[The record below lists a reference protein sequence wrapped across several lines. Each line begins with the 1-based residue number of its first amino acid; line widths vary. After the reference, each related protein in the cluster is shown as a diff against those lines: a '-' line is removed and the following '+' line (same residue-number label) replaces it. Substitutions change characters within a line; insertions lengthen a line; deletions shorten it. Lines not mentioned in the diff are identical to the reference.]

1 MSDVNAL
8 VLPVLSRAKSHDTLT
23 ISCGIFGLGLGAT
36 MVTSNIVM
44 RDALGTWN
52 LDKVDVILDL
62 MSGALILITGSLMGK
77 FNCTQ
82 VINRTQINRNWNI
95 NILAILCPLTTNYS
109 TARYFALRLCR
120 RSRRMTNE

>member
-1 MSDVNAL
+1 MSDVNVL
-8 VLPVLSRAKSHDTLT
+8 VLPVLSKAKSHDTLT

-62 MSGALILITGSLMGK
+62 MSGVLILITGSLMGK

-82 VINRTQINRNWNI
+82 VINRRQITGI
-95 NILAILCPLTTNYS
+95 
-109 TARYFALRLCR
+109 
-120 RSRRMTNE
+120 